1 MQRSGVI
8 TGDIVGSRKIADN
21 KALIEALHQVLEVLA
36 LRFEACGE
44 IYRGDEFQVLL
55 PAAGDSILAAVLIR
69 AAIISHSPS
78 KKQMWDA
85 RIASGIGEVE
95 SPMNK
100 VAESSGE
107 AFVLAGRGLDEIG
120 KSGDR
125 LCILTNSSG
134 IDRQLS
140 LVTRLVDDIISHW
153 SHYSAQVAYLSL
165 LYNESQQALA
175 KRLGRSQPTI
185 HTRLATAKMELV
197 RAYIEYTSEILS
209 SEWKQ

>member
-1 MQRSGVI
+1 MQLSGVI
-8 TGDIVGSRKIADN
+8 TGDIVGSCKIAEN
-21 KALIEALHQVLEVLA
+21 KNLIDALHEVLEILA
-36 LRFEACGE
+36 QRFEARGKV
-44 IYRGDEFQVLL
+44 YRGDEFQVLL
-55 PAAGDSILAAVLIR
+55 PVAGDSVLASILIR

-85 RIASGIGEVE
+85 RVAIGIGEVT
-95 SPMNK
+95 SHVNK
-100 VAESSGE
+100 VTESGGE
-107 AFVLAGRGLDEIG
+107 AFSLSGQGLDKIG

-134 IDRQLS
+134 VDRQLS
-140 LVTRLVDDIISHW
+140 LLTRLVDDIISHW

-197 RAYIEYTSEILS
+197 RAYNEYTSELLS
-209 SEWKQ
+209 SEWIQ